1 MDQHTSSSKVTGVQ
15 PVPSWKAQANI
26 VRRIVEYFDPSGV
39 FHLVSPGL
47 LARLPLRNL
56 HWKSPSR
63 PLRSITSLHV
73 DLVPNAQTQQ
83 QRASATS
90 ELSRVKSTDSS
101 QSVDDGFQSQPLSRT
116 TEEQK
121 TIPDAGAGTFKGL
134 VKERRHQIPG
144 LRETP

>member
-1 MDQHTSSSKVTGVQ
+1 M
-15 PVPSWKAQANI
+15 KALRRLIVVIQA
-26 VRRIVEYFDPSGV
+26 
-39 FHLVSPGL
+39 LALAWL
-47 LARLPLRNL
+47 LGIR
-56 HWKSPSR
+56 K
-63 PLRSITSLHV
+63 TQV

-144 LRETP
+144 LRETPYLKVYV